1 MEYNEKFEDLRESIC
16 EAREKA
22 ESAKGITEDFFER
35 LEHEKTKE
43 GATVNSK
50 EVAFGSTYGVE
61 DYLEKYDKAKEEY
74 NYKLEQLEK
83 SISDG
88 EKSVNEK
95 IDVDYA
101 KRAVERS
108 EIDLKYAKKYN
119 S

>member
-1 MEYNEKFEDLRESIC
+1 MECNEKLEDLRESNS
-16 EAREKA
+16 EAREKT
-22 ESAKGITEDFFER
+22 ESIKGITEDFFER
-35 LEHEKTKE
+35 LEHEKK
-43 GATVNSK
+43 
-50 EVAFGSTYGVE
+50 VAFGSTYGVE

-83 SISDG
+83 SISKG